1 MANTKISLQ
10 IWIKITTPVICVNRF
25 HQLHMKETNSSLR
38 PDLKK
43 LVNVLNR
50 RVCGICF
57 GILITEDNKYTLI
70 LGLWKCGTIAQL
82 YYYIVDI
89 SARAGY

>member
-1 MANTKISLQ
+1 M
-10 IWIKITTPVICVNRF
+10 
-25 HQLHMKETNSSLR
+25 
-38 PDLKK
+38 LKADEK
-43 LVNVLNR
+43 RINVLNR

-57 GILITEDNKYTLI
+57 GILITVDNKYSLI

>member
-1 MANTKISLQ
+1 
-10 IWIKITTPVICVNRF
+10 
-25 HQLHMKETNSSLR
+25 MKPKWSRTVARTLTGLCIFIYSFFAR
-38 PDLKK
+38 HIFFK
-43 LVNVLNR
+43 LPVNVLNR

-57 GILITEDNKYTLI
+57 GILITVDNKYTLI